1 VSRIEAEVQI
11 QNELGL
17 HLRAAAAFAKLA
29 EGYRSEVSMTRD
41 GLKANG
47 KSIISLVTL
56 AASKG
61 TRVVVVAEGDDASE
75 AISALTDLIERKF
88 GESS

>member
-1 VSRIEAEVQI
+1 MSRIEAEVQI

-29 EGYRSEVSMTRD
+29 EGYRCEVSMRRD
-41 GLKANG
+41 GLCANG

-75 AISALTDLIERKF
+75 AVSALTELIERKF
-88 GESS
+88 GEST